1 MRLIE
6 LLDGDESGLS
16 AELAQLNPEVRGLT
30 SDSRSVEAGDVF
42 AALPGSRAD
51 GRDFIPAAI
60 ERGAVAVLAPADTV
74 LVEAHRNVPFILDE
88 NPRRRLARM
97 AARFHGR
104 QPRTIAAVT
113 GTNGKTSVAS
123 FTRQIWAT
131 LGHRA
136 ASIGTLGLQGAS
148 LKYDAGL
155 TTPDPVALHEMLAR
169 LADDG
174 FDHLALEASS
184 HGLSQCRLDGVRVS
198 SAAFTNLTRDH
209 LDYHGS
215 LGDYFASKA
224 RLFDVVLMPGGCAV
238 INADVPERSGLE
250 RICRSRGHEIITYG
264 RGSEDIRLD
273 AVDALSSGQRVML
286 TVRGQTNELV
296 LPLVGEFQVMNALCA
311 LGLVIVG
318 GADPNRAVGALEE
331 LRAVPGRAQL
341 VSRLANG
348 AAIYVDYAHTP
359 GALENVL
366 RALRPHTEHRL
377 TVVFGCGG
385 ERDVG
390 KRPQM
395 GEIASRL
402 ADTVIVTDD
411 NPRGE
416 AAADIR
422 RQIVAR
428 CPNGREVGDRSRAI
442 HEAVGGLEAGDVL
455 VIAGKGHERFQIV
468 GSESRPFDD
477 RKVVLAAALDL
488 GGRE

>member
-1 MRLIE
+1 M
-6 LLDGDESGLS
+6 
-16 AELAQLNPEVRGLT
+16 AQLNPEVRGLT

-42 AALPGSRAD
+42 AALPGSRVD

-60 ERGAVAVLAPADTV
+60 KRGAVAVLAPADTGV
-74 LVEAHRNVPFILDE
+74 AEDNRNVPFILDE

-104 QPRTIAAVT
+104 QPRTVAAVT

-123 FTRQIWAT
+123 FTQQIWAA
-131 LGHRA
+131 LGYRA
-136 ASIGTLGLQGAS
+136 ASLGTLGLQGPG
-148 LKYDAGL
+148 LDIEAGL
-155 TTPDPVALHEMLAR
+155 TTPCPIELHEMLAA
-169 LADDG
+169 LVDDG

-198 SAAFTNLTRDH
+198 AAGFTNLTRDH

-215 LGDYFASKA
+215 LGDYFAAKA
-224 RLFDVVLMPGGCAV
+224 RLFDVVLMPGGYAV

-250 RICRSRGHEIITYG
+250 RICRNRGREIITYG
-264 RGSEDIRLD
+264 RGGEDIRLD
-273 AVDALSSGQRVML
+273 AVDALSSGQRVAL
-286 TVRGQTNELV
+286 SVLGQAKEFV

-311 LGLVIVG
+311 LGLVVAG
-318 GADPNRAVGALEE
+318 GADPTLATDALHG
-331 LRAVPGRAQL
+331 LRAVPGRLQL
-341 VSRLANG
+341 VSHLANG

-366 RALRPHTEHRL
+366 RALRPHSEGRL
-377 TVVFGCGG
+377 VVVFGCGG
-385 ERDVG
+385 DRDAG

-402 ADTVIVTDD
+402 ADAVIVTDD

-416 AAADIR
+416 AAAEIR

-428 CPNGREVGDRSRAI
+428 CPGAREVGDRSQAI
-442 HEAVGGLEAGDVL
+442 HEAIDGLEAGDVL
-455 VIAGKGHERFQIV
+455 VIAGKGHERFQTV

-477 RKVVLAAALDL
+477 REVALAAALDP
-488 GGRE
+488 GGPE